1 MQNDNEKMNTGDKI
15 NDFVQRNRKGI
26 FITLGALIAILI
38 GLVAYFSISDNL
50 NKKVISEL
58 DELSG
63 RYADIQLFEEEDF
76 RTDEVDT
83 ILEDI
88 IKFASKNNRGFPG
101 SKAWSY
107 IALIYSG
114 RKDWSK
120 AEDAWL
126 KSAAAGD
133 NTYLGP
139 IALFNASAAA
149 EEQGKNDVAIELLQK
164 CIAHKFEFPAAPRAQ
179 FSIGRLYE
187 QRGDSQAALEAYR
200 AVLINWPQMPV
211 WQHLA
216 RSRITAIE
224 VR

>member
-1 MQNDNEKMNTGDKI
+1 MQNDKEKTNTGDKI

-26 FITLGALIAILI
+26 FITLGTVIALLIAV
-38 GLVAYFSISDNL
+38 VAYFSLSDNL
-50 NKKVISEL
+50 NKKAISRL
-58 DELSG
+58 DELG
-63 RYADIQLFEEEDF
+63 ARYADMQFFEDEDYFTEEVTLFLD
-76 RTDEVDT
+76 
-83 ILEDI
+83 DI
-88 IKFASKNNRGFPG
+88 SKFASKNRGYPG

-114 RKDWSK
+114 RKDWQN
-120 AEDAWL
+120 AQEAWL
-126 KSAAAGD
+126 KSAKIGD
-133 NTYLGP
+133 KTYLGP
-139 IALFNASAAA
+139 IALFNAAAAA
-149 EEQGKNDVAIELLQK
+149 EERGNEDEAIELLQK

-187 QRGDSQAALEAYR
+187 QREDFDSALEAYR

-224 VR
+224 VK